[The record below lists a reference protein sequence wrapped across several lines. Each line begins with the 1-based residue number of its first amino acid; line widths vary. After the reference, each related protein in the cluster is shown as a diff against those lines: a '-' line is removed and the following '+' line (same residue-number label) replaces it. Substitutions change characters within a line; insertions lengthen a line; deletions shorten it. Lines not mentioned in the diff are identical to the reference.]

1 MKWQAWP
8 LNQQLAAF
16 LAPATGFM
24 EDNFSVDGRG
34 DGSGS
39 HESSAGYG
47 AGSNGSDR

>member
-1 MKWQAWP
+1 MTSVTSKS
-8 LNQQLAAF
+8 AAGSL